1 MAFRQNTT
9 FVIGAGASHEF
20 GLPVGKGLA
29 IEIKKAA
36 SDVGPL
42 GSGDPE
48 RGYLRR
54 YINST
59 SSTNAE
65 FGLAQ
70 TTARQIHDG
79 IHTAVSID
87 AFIHR
92 HRQSDLLGRLGKVLI
107 AMEVLKAEGQSSM
120 SNTNWRHFVSDPDS
134 IILQGKKKP
143 SLINPDYTWI
153 GHFFRTL
160 CDGIENPEDIG
171 KNVTIICFNYDRCI
185 EHYLLENLSDA
196 YLISREEAQR
206 IVETKIKIIHPYGS
220 LGQIGLSE
228 NDVRNGRLTFGQKID
243 ATLDIGSLS
252 KDIRTY
258 TEQAHDSEQ
267 VREIHEAIALC
278 KNLVFL
284 GFGFNNQ
291 NLNLL
296 RVRST
301 RRDIETNKNVY
312 ATGFGL
318 YKQIEHTLQ
327 RRILDLFLAR
337 ALQESWRHHVHIE
350 FGVGCEELFRMHD
363 MNLSAFNQSFIS
375 YERGEVLVHP
385 TGIED

>member
-29 IEIKKAA
+29 VEIKKAV
-36 SDVGPL
+36 SDKGLL
-42 GSGDPE
+42 GSGDPD
-48 RGYLRR
+48 RGYLLR
-54 YINST
+54 YINHAFST
-59 SSTNAE
+59 PEQGEA
-65 FGLAQ
+65 AKI
-70 TTARQIHDG
+70 AKQIYDG

-107 AMEVLKAEGQSSM
+107 AMEVLKAEGRSSM
-120 SNTNWRHFVSDPDS
+120 SYKHWHHFVADPDS
-134 IILQGKKKP
+134 VILQVNKKTD
-143 SLINPDYTWI
+143 LINPDYTWI

-185 EHYLLENLSDA
+185 EHYLMENLSDA
-196 YLISREEAQR
+196 YLISRKEALR
-206 IVETKIKIIHPYGS
+206 IVESKIKIIHPYGS
-220 LGQIGLSE
+220 LGQIGLLKE
-228 NDVRNGRLTFGQKID
+228 DLGNGRLLFGQEID
-243 ATLDIGSLS
+243 AALDIDSLA
-252 KDIRTY
+252 KNIRTY
-258 TEQAHDSEQ
+258 SEQAHDSEQ
-267 VREIHEAIALC
+267 VREIHEAIAAC

-296 RVRST
+296 RVRGSVKG
-301 RRDIETNKNVY
+301 IQTNKNVY

-318 YKQIEHTLQ
+318 YKQIGQTLQ
-327 RRILDLFLAR
+327 RRILDLFLPR
-337 ALQESWRHHVHIE
+337 ILHQGWRHHVHIE
-350 FGVGCEELFRMHD
+350 FGVGCEELFRVHD
-363 MNLSAFNQSFIS
+363 MNLSAFDQSYIS
-375 YERGEVLVHP
+375 YDQGEVVIHP
-385 TGIED
+385 ASDDE